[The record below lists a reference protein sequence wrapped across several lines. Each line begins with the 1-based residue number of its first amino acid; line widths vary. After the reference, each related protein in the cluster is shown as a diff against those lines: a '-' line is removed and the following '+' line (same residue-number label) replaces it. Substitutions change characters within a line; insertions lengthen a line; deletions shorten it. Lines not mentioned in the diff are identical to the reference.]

1 MRDRFQPG
9 GNRVEVANAGAR
21 LILAPDWKPIVWTE
35 EERKKGQAWGAEDDR
50 VVSHAWHAAGV
61 TMVSRNRGLL
71 LRR

>member
-9 GNRVEVANAGAR
+9 GNHLEVANAGAR

-35 EERKKGQAWGAEDDR
+35 ESARTTTPGAEAIKI
-50 VVSHAWHAAGV
+50 VYAWHAAGV